1 MILLRYRSKPHPTH
15 MARGDD
21 VNKRWETKAGVCF
34 DFYEV
39 KTMYVELPV
48 DPVWCPSAQRI
59 RVYSSSCVR
68 ECFRSRCINE
78 YVVL

>member
-48 DPVWCPSAQRI
+48 DPVWCPSAQSTRLEF
-59 RVYSSSCVR
+59 SFPCAA
-68 ECFRSRCINE
+68 RSKNARNQHE
-78 YVVL
+78 FS